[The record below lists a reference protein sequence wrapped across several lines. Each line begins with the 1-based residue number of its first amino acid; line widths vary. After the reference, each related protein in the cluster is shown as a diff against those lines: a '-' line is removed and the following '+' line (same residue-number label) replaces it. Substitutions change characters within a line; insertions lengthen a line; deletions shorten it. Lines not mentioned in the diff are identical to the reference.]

1 MDLQDVINE
10 HLELR
15 RRNAPLEE
23 SLPLDRYRSEP
34 AATDL
39 TPAPPERFLDETEEF
54 TPAWLPVSE
63 ARRSRLRRDESSQL
77 WDIPPLFDWG
87 D

>member
-1 MDLQDVINE
+1 MDLQDIINQ

-15 RRNAPLEE
+15 RRNARLEQ

-34 AATDL
+34 AATD
-39 TPAPPERFLDETEEF
+39 PGPEPPELDETQESI
-54 TPAWLPVSE
+54 PIWLPVSE
-63 ARRSRLRRDESSQL
+63 ARRTQRERDDRAQL
-77 WDIPPLFDWG
+77 WDVPPLFDWG